1 MLWDS
6 QARAS
11 QSLKPVCC
19 RAQAQREEKP
29 PLTTAG
35 ESPRAETDTQCSQKI
50 NRKFFKNSP
59 FEKEKKMPQRTR
71 WEVHLPSLPSAA
83 RRGPGL
89 PVLEVLAAGGSFQT
103 TWHVEGLP
111 VLVAWTPGML
121 GRKEALVKHSAS
133 TCKLAHGHPSPCKFI
148 PGSKKRN

>member
-35 ESPRAETDTQCSQKI
+35 ESPRAATDTQCSQKI
-50 NRKFFKNSP
+50 ENSL
-59 FEKEKKMPQRTR
+59 KTLHLKKKKRCHKGQGGMCTS
-71 WEVHLPSLPSAA
+71 HHC
-83 RRGPGL
+83 
-89 PVLEVLAAGGSFQT
+89 PVLPGG
-103 TWHVEGLP
+103 
-111 VLVAWTPGML
+111 
-121 GRKEALVKHSAS
+121 ALDSQS
-133 TCKLAHGHPSPCKFI
+133 
-148 PGSKKRN
+148 

>member
-1 MLWDS
+1 M
-6 QARAS
+6 
-11 QSLKPVCC
+11 
-19 RAQAQREEKP
+19 
-29 PLTTAG
+29 
-35 ESPRAETDTQCSQKI
+35 
-50 NRKFFKNSP
+50 
-59 FEKEKKMPQRTR
+59 
-71 WEVHLPSLPSAA
+71 HLPSLPSAA